1 MTATS
6 PQGPLPEH
14 PQPVPGSEQRSAAP
28 VQPSFYRPPVGPPA
42 HELNPYED
50 KQWATFAHLGGLIGF
65 VPSLVIYLVFKDRGQ
80 FARQESAEALN
91 FQLTL
96 LAANIVCWVFT
107 LIPVIGIL
115 FGLALFGLWAAAI
128 IVSILAGIAANR
140 ANPYRYPF
148 AVRLVK

>member
-1 MTATS
+1 MTIPTPGPYPDS
-6 PQGPLPEH
+6 PPPAAH
-14 PQPVPGSEQRSAAP
+14 PAPSPAAP

-50 KQWATFAHLGGLIGF
+50 KQWATFAHLGGLVGF
-65 VPSLVIYLVFKDRGQ
+65 IPSLVIYLVFKDRGR
-80 FARQESAEALN
+80 FSRQESAEALN

-128 IVSILAGIAANR
+128 IFSILAGIAANR